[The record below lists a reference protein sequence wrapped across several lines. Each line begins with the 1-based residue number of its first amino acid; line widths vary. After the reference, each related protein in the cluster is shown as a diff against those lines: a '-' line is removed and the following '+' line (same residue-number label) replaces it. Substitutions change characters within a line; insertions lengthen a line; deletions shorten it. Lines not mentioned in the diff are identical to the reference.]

1 MNKKNIILFQV
12 FSILGLLAS
21 VFLCVTLGDTTSYV
35 LAGLFLFSTVFFIYQ
50 MRYVKNHDK
59 NKKDA

>member
-1 MNKKNIILFQV
+1 MNKKNIILFLV

-21 VFLCVTLGDTTSYV
+21 IFLCVTLGDTTSYV

>member
-21 VFLCVTLGDTTSYV
+21 IFLCITLGDTTSYV

-50 MRYVKNHDK
+50 MRYVKNRDK

>member
-1 MNKKNIILFQV
+1 MNKTRLILFQV

-21 VFLCVTLGDTTSYV
+21 IYLCVVLGDTTSYI
-35 LAGLFLFSTVFFIYQ
+35 LAGLFLFSAVFFIYQ
-50 MRYVKNHDK
+50 MRYFKHHDK

>member
-21 VFLCVTLGDTTSYV
+21 IFLCVTLGDTTSYV

>member
-21 VFLCVTLGDTTSYV
+21 IFLCVTLGDTTSYV

-50 MRYVKNHDK
+50 MRYFKNHDK

>member
-1 MNKKNIILFQV
+1 MNKTRLILFQV

-21 VFLCVTLGDTTSYV
+21 IYLCVVLGDTTSYI
-35 LAGLFLFSTVFFIYQ
+35 LAGLFLFSAVFFIYQ
-50 MRYVKNHDK
+50 MRYFKNHDK